1 MFGVGISFISVLH
14 ISFKGNVCRPIHV
27 MAAESKGDP
36 WDLGSSVNWLYR
48 LVRLKIRW
56 PCLAFKKL

>member
-36 WDLGSSVNWLYR
+36 WDLGSCE
-48 LVRLKIRW
+48 LVV
-56 PCLAFKKL
+56 